1 MTKLLA
7 SITSVLALQ
16 LAVQAES
23 RIQAISPGQGPI
35 GRALQVLTDSAGTLS
50 PDGAF
55 TSQGYCSSSADVP
68 NLGISNATFWLR
80 FVARNDSK
88 ESTLVLHLP
97 HPELDDVQV
106 FINRGGRLMKTAHTG
121 QLIGRG
127 LRSDIESE
135 YAFHIPTE
143 PGEETG
149 VLVRLRS
156 KKQLQVPMLLQ
167 TESDFSAAKA
177 KRHLFIGLY
186 VGVML
191 VLALYNLFVFLST
204 RDRSYLLY
212 VAYIAAV
219 ALTQLAFFGTGQFH
233 LWGASAWLS
242 TNASIILT
250 LVTATAATEFMKS
263 FLRTEVLVPR
273 MHRAFKWFYASFA
286 FCLVIYLFIEP
297 QIGYPLAQLISGIYA
312 FFFLAVAIKVSLSG
326 SRQGKYFLAA
336 WMIFLLGTI
345 AFVLKD
351 VGVLPYNLI
360 TTNTMPLGS
369 AIEGIL
375 LSFALADRINTLR
388 REKDRSQAEA
398 LAMAQENENL
408 IREQNQIL
416 EQKVMERTAALQDSN
431 DNLKRTQAQ
440 LVQSEKMSSLGQLT
454 AGIAHEINNPI
465 NFISS
470 NIGPLRRNVGEVM
483 EAIQAYRSIPATD
496 AAAAAIAVQRERD
509 DRIGL
514 DETITEL
521 DDIIHS
527 MDEGAR
533 RTAEIVRG
541 LRNFSRL
548 DEDDLKLS
556 DLNLGLRSTLA
567 VLAPQYRNK
576 VELRIEAGELPKV
589 ECFPGKINQV
599 FMNVM
604 NNAAQATLARQDGR
618 PRLVTVTTSS
628 NDHKAIVRI
637 SDTGVGM
644 SDDVMARIFEP
655 FFTTKPVG
663 EGTGLGLAIVYGIIN
678 EHQGSIEV
686 ESQPGIGTTFTIT
699 LPLRQARV
707 QEQAA

>member
-1 MTKLLA
+1 M
-7 SITSVLALQ
+7 
-16 LAVQAES
+16 
-23 RIQAISPGQGPI
+23 
-35 GRALQVLTDSAGTLS
+35 
-50 PDGAF
+50 
-55 TSQGYCSSSADVP
+55 
-68 NLGISNATFWLR
+68 
-80 FVARNDSK
+80 
-88 ESTLVLHLP
+88 LV
-97 HPELDDVQV
+97 
-106 FINRGGRLMKTAHTG
+106 
-121 QLIGRG
+121 
-127 LRSDIESE
+127 
-135 YAFHIPTE
+135 
-143 PGEETG
+143 
-149 VLVRLRS
+149 
-156 KKQLQVPMLLQ
+156 Q

-177 KRHLFIGLY
+177 KRNLFIGLY

-191 VLALYNLFVFLST
+191 VLALYNLFIFLST

-233 LWGASAWLS
+233 LWGASNWLS

-250 LVTATAATEFMKS
+250 LLTATAATEFMKS
-263 FLRTEVLVPR
+263 FLRTQVLVPR
-273 MHRAFKWFYASFA
+273 MHGAFRWFYASFA
-286 FCLVIYLFIEP
+286 LCLAIYLFVDP
-297 QIGYPLAQLISGIYA
+297 LIGYPLAQLISGIYA
-312 FFFLAVAIKVSLSG
+312 FFFLAVAIKVSRSG

-336 WMIFLLGTI
+336 WLIFLLGTI

-398 LAMAQENENL
+398 LSMAQENEKL
-408 IREQNQIL
+408 IREQNQVL
-416 EQKVMERTAALQDSN
+416 EEKVHERTAALQESN
-431 DNLKRTQAQ
+431 EQLKRTQTQ

-483 EAIQAYRSIPATD
+483 DAIRSYRSIPATD
-496 AAAAAIAVQRERD
+496 EAATALAAQRERD
-509 DRIGL
+509 DRTGL

-521 DDIIHS
+521 DEIIHS

-548 DEDDLKLS
+548 DEDDLKPS

-567 VLAPQYRNK
+567 VLAPQYRDK

-618 PRLVTVTTSS
+618 PRQVTVATAANEHEAS
-628 NDHKAIVRI
+628 VRI
-637 SDTGVGM
+637 SDSGVGM
-644 SDDVMARIFEP
+644 SNDVMARIFEP

-663 EGTGLGLAIVYGIIN
+663 EGTGLGLAIVYGIIS
-678 EHQGSIEV
+678 EHQGSIQV
-686 ESQPGIGTTFTIT
+686 ESQPGIGTTFIIT